1 MLFQEKIAF
10 FAEKPMFDLGGWNV
24 GFWLMV
30 VIDIAAV
37 AVLGLAIAYSSHMW
51 RKRRQDPRTVK
62 ASDEATLFPYTTLF
76 RSDRKS
82 VV

>member
-1 MLFQEKIAF
+1 
-10 FAEKPMFDLGGWNV
+10 MFDLGGWNV

-62 ASDEATLFPYTTLF
+62 ASDEATRRLYHPTKDADDKRSF
-76 RSDRKS
+76 R
-82 VV
+82 